1 MVSLRFAG
9 EAGGDDPCC
18 RDNVAIA
25 SGVTLS
31 DVIAIRAVLA
41 HEHETLLGEG
51 PPLSSAEIAGVEVAL
66 GRLGQWS
73 RRGGRAP

>member
-1 MVSLRFAG
+1 MVSLRLAG

-18 RDNVAIA
+18 RDNIAIA
-25 SGVTLS
+25 SGFMLS
-31 DVIAIRAVLA
+31 DVVAIREAPA
-41 HEHETLLGEG
+41 QEHETLLGEG
-51 PPLSSAEIAGVEVAL
+51 PPLSSAEIAWVEVAL